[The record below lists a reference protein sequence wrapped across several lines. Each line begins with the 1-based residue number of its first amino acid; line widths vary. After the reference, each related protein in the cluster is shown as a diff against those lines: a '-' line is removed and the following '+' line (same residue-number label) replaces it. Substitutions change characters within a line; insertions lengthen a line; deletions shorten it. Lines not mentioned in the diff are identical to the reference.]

1 MKFRKLLRGTAV
13 VGAAAVL
20 AACETTPVQPSENFV
35 GDTVVVTDYA
45 SFYRLGPQQAGG
57 PDRTLRNGERV
68 MLMRKEFGYSRV
80 QLSDDQIGYI
90 ANEDLQP
97 APPEP
102 RRRRGESRSFTGSSR
117 GGESSAEYF
126 DDIALPDPSLDILP
140 EDVPIEP
147 LPDLVPESVDPTPA
161 PTPAPTPEPVKES
174 LPAPAS
180 EEAPPVSTST

>member
-1 MKFRKLLRGTAV
+1 MRVSSAV
-13 VGAAAVL
+13 WAAAL
-20 AACETTPVQPSENFV
+20 CAACQTTPIQPSENFV

-68 MLMRKEFGYSRV
+68 MLLRKEFGYTRV

-90 ANEDLQP
+90 ANEDLQA

-102 RRRRGESRSFTGSSR
+102 RRRRGESGSVPGPPR
-117 GGESSAEYF
+117 GSQSSGEYF

-140 EDVPIEP
+140 EDVPVEP
-147 LPDLVPESVDPTPA
+147 LPDLVPESVDPAPA
-161 PTPAPTPEPVKES
+161 PTPAPEPVKET
-174 LPAPAS
+174 LPVPSS
-180 EEAPPVSTST
+180 ETAPPVSTST